1 MLLHNKL
8 ECFFAL
14 AFTLIFAVKATA
26 YLKWNHR
33 WQRKKS
39 FMKLQG
45 SLTDGE
51 GSVLLTSLY

>member
-14 AFTLIFAVKATA
+14 TLISAVKATA
-26 YLKWNHR
+26 YLKRKHR

-39 FMKLQG
+39 FMKLLG